1 MKNKSLY
8 KLTWCYC
15 PMCEKTYQRLV
26 NFTGRGTPKY
36 ICEDCKKLDAYQD
49 YQEKLSDY
57 SRNNDG
63 NKKKAKS

>member
-1 MKNKSLY
+1 
-8 KLTWCYC
+8 
-15 PMCEKTYQRLV
+15 MCEKTYQRLV